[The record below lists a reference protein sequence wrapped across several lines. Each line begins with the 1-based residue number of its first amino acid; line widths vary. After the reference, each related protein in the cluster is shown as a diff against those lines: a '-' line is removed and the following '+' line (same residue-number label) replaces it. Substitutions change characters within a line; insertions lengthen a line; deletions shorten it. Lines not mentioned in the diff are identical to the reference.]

1 MMNRSDDT
9 TKSPIQYPL
18 VIGFVLHSAV
28 LQWPSGSSP
37 TRLSIRDHD
46 LNGTSLFPSSPA
58 YNFTLDSG
66 CKITGPTHAERS
78 VFAYCVTC
86 VKPLSTHTHLCIDR
100 SGSHKIHNRFHSP
113 SLALLWWCIWCVCR
127 KAQTRPGM
135 TWFGFQSE
143 ALELSLGWMK
153 RETWSILTRRASG
166 RRKNPFSSEK

>member
-46 LNGTSLFPSSPA
+46 LNGTFLFPSSPA

-86 VKPLSTHTHLCIDR
+86 VKPLSTHTHTSVSIGADPTKYTIDSTHPLWLCCGGAFDVCAVR
-100 SGSHKIHNRFHSP
+100 LKRDQVWPGSAFSQKHWN
-113 SLALLWWCIWCVCR
+113 C
-127 KAQTRPGM
+127 
-135 TWFGFQSE
+135 
-143 ALELSLGWMK
+143 LSLSL
-153 RETWSILTRRASG
+153 RT
-166 RRKNPFSSEK
+166 